1 MIRLGCMTPEY
12 LSSLK
17 MSYPCGYEYLL
28 GQQQALTNIQ
38 LIYPGVPAT
47 PAGEEQQ
54 MRVRS
59 GDTRPDV
66 FMIHYLS
73 GMQKLAIKIFEAVQ
87 IINVRVK
94 YV

>member
-1 MIRLGCMTPEY
+1 
-12 LSSLK
+12 

-28 GQQQALTNIQ
+28 GQQQALHNIQ

-47 PAGEEQQ
+47 PAGEQSEECQHH
-54 MRVRS
+54 
-59 GDTRPDV
+59 DV
-66 FMIHYLS
+66 FMIHNSS

-87 IINVRVK
+87 IINVLVK